1 MKRLRRPL
9 PLSQGGRCVTI
20 GGPNSAPSLRRCST
34 SSSHARWRPENAE
47 DRVLVTKNVEDFV
60 KLARARDLHPG
71 VILLEDGDLVR
82 DEQLR
87 VVRAAVAFLVPE
99 RDLVNRVLRV
109 WAGTPRKRVL
119 RHHNIWQAFRG
130 ELRQRALVDG
140 LPPQKHIVGLQ
151 KLPDSMGNPFASVP
165 MQSESSEHD

>member
-1 MKRLRRPL
+1 MNVKLLLDENISPKVGEMLRAQDGLDAVHVRERGL
-9 PLSQGGRCVTI
+9 LQ
-20 GGPNSAPSLRRCST
+20 APDHDVLDR
-34 SSSHARWRPENAE
+34 AYAEN
-47 DRVLVTKNVEDFV
+47 RVLVTKNVEDFV

-109 WAGTPRKRVL
+109 WADE
-119 RHHNIWQAFRG
+119 RHILSTAIRN
-130 ELRQRALVDG
+130 
-140 LPPQKHIVGLQ
+140 
-151 KLPDSMGNPFASVP
+151 
-165 MQSESSEHD
+165 